1 MRAPRASALEAA
13 IAKQMGWRY
22 DDDNDEQLQK
32 SDIQSQKPPAAEMNN
47 PGRANGN
54 TSKGGKGDKEGAKE
68 E

>member
-22 DDDNDEQLQK
+22 DDDDG
-32 SDIQSQKPPAAEMNN
+32 QSQKCNTQSQKPPPAAEMN
-47 PGRANGN
+47 PGRVNGH
-54 TSKGGKGDKEGAKE
+54 TSKGDEGDKEGAKE

>member
-13 IAKQMGWRY
+13 IAKEMGWRY
-22 DDDNDEQLQK
+22 TDDDEQLQK

-47 PGRANGN
+47 PGRANGD
-54 TSKGGKGDKEGAKE
+54 TSKGGKGDEEGAKE

>member
-22 DDDNDEQLQK
+22 TDDDEQLQK
-32 SDIQSQKPPAAEMNN
+32 SGTQSQKSPAAEMNN
-47 PGRANGN
+47 PRRANGD
-54 TSKGGKGDKEGAKE
+54 TSKGGKGDDEGAKE